1 MKIAAFIPA
10 RGGSKGIPRKNIL
23 PFLGF
28 PLINYSIEY
37 AKTCDFVNDIY
48 VSTDD
53 REIAK
58 ISTSSGAHVINRPK
72 NISTDTATT
81 ESAIQHFL
89 DTIDIKPEIIILLQ
103 ATSPLRPAGSL
114 TKAINTFIQGEYD
127 SLLSL
132 TPTHQFFWKVNGDI
146 ASPEYDYMN
155 RPRRQDF
162 HPSDIPYDE
171 NGSLYIFTRKHFE
184 KTGNRLGGKIGYISF
199 PEKYGYQIDSMD
211 DFTFLESLAS
221 NNRNEK
227 IKIFSENDSNFMGK

>member
-10 RGGSKGIPRKNIL
+10 RGGSKGIPRKNVL

-37 AKTCDFVNDIY
+37 AKTCDLVDGIY

-53 REIAK
+53 QEIAE
-58 ISTSSGAHVINRPK
+58 ISTSSGAHVIKRPQ
-72 NISTDTATT
+72 NISIDTATT

-89 DTIDIKPEIIILLQ
+89 DTIEIKPDIIILLQ

-114 TKAINTFIQGEYD
+114 TKAITTFIQGEFD

-132 TPTHQFFWKVNGDI
+132 TPTHQFFWKVDGEI
-146 ASPEYDYMN
+146 ATSEYDFMN

-162 HPSDIPYDE
+162 QLSDTPHDE
-171 NGSLYIFTRKHFE
+171 NGSLYIFTRNHFE
-184 KTGNRLGGKIGYISF
+184 KTGNRLGGKIGYITF

-211 DFTFLESLAS
+211 DFIHLESLAS
-221 NNRNEK
+221 NNLKE
-227 IKIFSENDSNFMGK
+227 